1 MKFCLQGDAIF
12 SSMNEKKRETT
23 TTKKQKKTEKQSDL
37 FSPDLGKHRLCF
49 LLTNF

>member
-12 SSMNEKKRETT
+12 SSMNEKKREATTT
-23 TTKKQKKTEKQSDL
+23 TTKNQSDL

-49 LLTNF
+49 PLTNF